1 MTKTFS
7 ASDKRTLCLRLK
19 GGGPELCGKMHCS
32 GLPLVSLE
40 TMFLSLTVN
49 VYVMIECWV

>member
-49 VYVMIECWV
+49 VCVMIECWV